1 MIPFSPPRID
11 DATVKAVEEVL
22 RSGWITTGPRTK
34 EFERKL
40 AEYCGVER
48 MIALNSWTNACEL
61 VLRWYGIGP
70 GDEVILPAYT
80 YCATA
85 NIVMHVG
92 AKPVLVDVLDDFT
105 IDPEAVRK
113 AINQRTKC
121 IIPVDIGGLPART
134 GELIRVAEEAT
145 VLFTPKVNLRVAG
158 SNPQMRLGRVLVL
171 SDAAHSFGARVN
183 GGPVGAQADIT
194 GFSFHAVKNL
204 TTAEGG
210 ALAFSLP
217 EPFKAEELY
226 AWFNTMSLHGQSKDA
241 LAKTR
246 PGAWRYDV
254 EAPGHKCNMT
264 DIQAAIGSVE
274 LERYDRETL
283 PRRKAICER
292 YTAAFDGDGRFI
304 VPAMVRSDAP
314 ARTSGPP
321 GIPGKGGNGLS
332 ISSYHLYM
340 LRIAGATEEQ
350 RDAIIEAIAKRGV
363 AVNVH
368 FIPLPMLS
376 FYKGQGH
383 RIEEFPNTYRLYC
396 NEISLPVYH
405 DLTDKQVDQV
415 VKAVERSVKEV
426 MGG

>member
-11 DATVKAVEEVL
+11 DLTIKAVEEAL

-40 AEYCGVER
+40 ADYCGVER

-121 IIPVDIGGLPART
+121 IIPVDIGGLPAR
-134 GELIRVAEEAT
+134 LDKVMRVAEENCA
-145 VLFTPKVNLRVAG
+145 LFTPAVNLRVAG
-158 SNPQMRLGRVLVL
+158 SNPQMRLGRALVL
-171 SDAAHSFGARVN
+171 SDAAHSFGARIA
-183 GGPVGAQADIT
+183 GKPVGAQADIT

-210 ALAFSLP
+210 ALAFNLP
-217 EPFKAEELY
+217 APFDHEEMY
-226 AWFNTMSLHGQSKDA
+226 RWFNTMSLHGQSKDA
-241 LAKTR
+241 LAKTQ

-254 EAPGHKCNMT
+254 TQPGFKCNMT
-264 DIQAAIGSVE
+264 DLQAAIGLVE
-274 LERYDRETL
+274 LKRYKSETL
-283 PRRKAICER
+283 PRRKAICDR
-292 YTAAFDGDGRFI
+292 YSAAFSGDTRFVLPTFVDEEPGR
-304 VPAMVRSDAP
+304 A
-314 ARTSGPP
+314 ART
-321 GIPGKGGNGLS
+321 
-332 ISSYHLYM
+332 SSYHLYM
-340 LRIAGATEEQ
+340 LRVASATEAQ
-350 RDAIIEAIAKRGV
+350 RDAIIEAIAKRQV
-363 AVNVH
+363 SVNVH
-368 FIPLPMLS
+368 FLPLPLLS
-376 FYKGQGH
+376 FYKGQGM
-383 RIEEFPNTYRLYC
+383 RMDDYPNSYKHYSR
-396 NEISLPVYH
+396 EISLPVYY
-405 DLTDKQVDQV
+405 DLSDEQVDTVIQV
-415 VKAVERSVKEV
+415 VKAAVQEV
-426 MGG
+426 MG

>member
-40 AEYCGVER
+40 ADYLRVER
-48 MIALNSWTNACEL
+48 VIALNSWTNACEM

-92 AKPVLVDVLDDFT
+92 ARPVLVDVLDDFT

-113 AINQRTKC
+113 AITNRTKA
-121 IIPVDIGGLPART
+121 IIPVDVGGMPARIH
-134 GELIRVAEEAT
+134 EIMRIAEEAT
-145 VLFTPKVNLRVAG
+145 VVFTPKLNLRVGG
-158 SNPQMRLGRVLVL
+158 SNTQMRLGRALVL
-171 SDAAHSFGARVN
+171 SDAAHSFGARID
-183 GGPVGAQADIT
+183 GQAVGAQADIT

-210 ALAFSLP
+210 ALAFNLP

-241 LAKTR
+241 LAKTK

-254 EAPGHKCNMT
+254 HGAGFKCNMT
-264 DIQAAIGSVE
+264 DIQAAIGLVE

-292 YTAAFDGDGRFI
+292 YAHGFAGDERYI
-304 VPAMVRSDAP
+304 VPVFEDGGSSEGPRSAKTH
-314 ARTSGPP
+314 ART
-321 GIPGKGGNGLS
+321 
-332 ISSYHLYM
+332 SSYHLYM

-350 RDAIIEAIAKRGV
+350 RDAIIEGIAKRGV
-363 AVNVH
+363 SVNVH
-368 FIPLPMLS
+368 FIPIPMLS
-376 FYKGQGH
+376 FYKGEGY
-383 RIEEFPNTYRLYC
+383 RIQEQPNAYRLYS
-396 NEISLPVYH
+396 NEISLPVYF
-405 DLTDKQVDQV
+405 DLSDKQVDEV
-415 VKAVERSVKEV
+415 VKAVKRSVKEV
-426 MGG
+426 MEG